1 MGNRDISLLL
11 VGVVIGLMIAVG
23 GFTLYVRNT
32 TADDS
37 GVITLRLAHGLDPSH
52 PVHQGMVYMA
62 ERLAEKSDGAARIQI
77 IAGGVLGSERDNV
90 EQLGRGALAIT
101 KVSAAAMEA
110 FIPEMGL
117 FSLPYIFRDHDH
129 FWRVLHSPL
138 GREMLSLGNAAGYR
152 GLCYYDSGSR
162 NFYTTARPIQTP
174 DDLRGQKIRVMES
187 RTSMDMIRVMGGEPT
202 PISWGELY
210 TSLQQGVVDGA
221 ENNPPSFY
229 TSRHYEVCKFF
240 SMDEHTRIPDI
251 LLINADIW
259 DALPIEIQVWLQ
271 EAADESSVYQ
281 RELWRIE
288 TERSLAEVQE
298 RGVEVFYPDIAP
310 FVERV
315 QPLIE
320 RYEGTRLGE
329 LVQKIRDIE

>member
-1 MGNRDISLLL
+1 MD
-11 VGVVIGLMIAVG
+11 
-23 GFTLYVRNT
+23 GF
-32 TADDS
+32 
-37 GVITLRLAHGLDPSH
+37 
-52 PVHQGMVYMA
+52 
-62 ERLAEKSDGAARIQI
+62 
-77 IAGGVLGSERDNV
+77 
-90 EQLGRGALAIT
+90 
-101 KVSAAAMEA
+101 
-110 FIPEMGL
+110 
-117 FSLPYIFRDHDH
+117 
-129 FWRVLHSPL
+129 
-138 GREMLSLGNAAGYR
+138 
-152 GLCYYDSGSR
+152 
-162 NFYTTARPIQTP
+162 
-174 DDLRGQKIRVMES
+174 IR
-187 RTSMDMIRVMGGEPT
+187 
-202 PISWGELY
+202 
-210 TSLQQGVVDGA
+210 
-221 ENNPPSFY
+221 
-229 TSRHYEVCKFF
+229 KK
-240 SMDEHTRIPDI
+240 DI